1 MQPLR
6 SNIMKPHIQSTK
18 VKQKAL
24 AALIVASCVA
34 APSTR
39 AVDLI
44 AIAPISGT
52 YADFATET
60 SGPLENGAPGNR
72 LCGIGSGITYLGGTT
87 FLALPDRGPN
97 ASLYN
102 ALIEDTT
109 SYIPRF
115 QPFTLSLA
123 ASRDPV
129 TGLPFTLTPM
139 LLDTTLLSSPLPL

>member
-1 MQPLR
+1 M
-6 SNIMKPHIQSTK
+6 
-18 VKQKAL
+18 
-24 AALIVASCVA
+24 A

-52 YADFATET
+52 YEDFATET
-60 SGPLENGAPGNR
+60 SGPLENGVPGNR
-72 LCGIGSGITYLGGTT
+72 LGGIGSGITYLGGTT

-102 ALIEDTT
+102 PLVDDTT
-109 SYIPRF
+109 SYIPRIQTF
-115 QPFTLSLA
+115 NLSLA

-129 TGLPFTLTPM
+129 TGLP
-139 LLDTTLLSSPLPL
+139 SH